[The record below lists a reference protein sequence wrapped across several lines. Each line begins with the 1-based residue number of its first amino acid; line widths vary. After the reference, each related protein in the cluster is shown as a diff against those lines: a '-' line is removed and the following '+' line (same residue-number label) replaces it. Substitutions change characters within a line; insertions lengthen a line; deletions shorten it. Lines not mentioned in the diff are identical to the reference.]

1 VADSWLIRTVLID
14 IQEGVKQLGLQ
25 TAKDASISRKPQR
38 MVPFPP
44 DPDFVHRPA
53 IEKWMQD
60 QYNQPGR
67 RMALVG
73 VGGFG

>member
-1 VADSWLIRTVLID
+1 
-14 IQEGVKQLGLQ
+14 
-25 TAKDASISRKPQR
+25 